1 MISKKN
7 SPLLLDGQDEDGEA
21 GLVVLDNGQVMCV
34 TCGKTLCNMT
44 TGKRHIRETH
54 RPTQRAQC
62 RICKK
67 TYQNERSRNNHYK
80 LIHGVSAKQMT
91 NFVRVPADNQQ
102 PPTYQESYELDPP
115 YE

>member
-1 MISKKN
+1 MFQ
-7 SPLLLDGQDEDGEA
+7 LLLDGQDDDA
-21 GLVVLDNGQVMCV
+21 GLVVLESGQVMCV
-34 TCGKTLCNMT
+34 TCGKILCNMN

-80 LIHGVSAKQMT
+80 LAHGVSAKQMT
-91 NFVRVPADNQQ
+91 KFVRVPTENQ
-102 PPTYQESYELDPP
+102 PKSSAYQESYELDLQ